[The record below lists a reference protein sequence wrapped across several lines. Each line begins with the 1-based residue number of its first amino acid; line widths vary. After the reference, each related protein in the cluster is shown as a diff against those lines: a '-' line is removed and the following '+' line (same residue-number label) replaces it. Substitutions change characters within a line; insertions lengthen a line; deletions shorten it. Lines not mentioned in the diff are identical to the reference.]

1 MTSDPSS
8 PAETPPPY
16 RIWAGVTTFRR
27 NGTPVLGTMGASAEP
42 VVVMTQETF
51 QRLSRHPALAD
62 AQWELAHV

>member
-1 MTSDPSS
+1 
-8 PAETPPPY
+8 
-16 RIWAGVTTFRR
+16 
-27 NGTPVLGTMGASAEP
+27 MGASAEP